1 MTSSELFLNYHGP
14 VNLQVIESL
23 LGSLRKSREFEVLST
38 TTGKRTY
45 SLFVECLENIYRH
58 SALKSSGISELQPHI
73 SIGKT
78 DGKIIIN
85 AANPVA
91 EDSREKLALSL
102 GKINESDISELK
114 KLREIRFCSDSSQG
128 KNGAGLGF
136 ICMAIKSGNKIKY
149 RFDPLITGYL
159 LFEIELSLNN

>member
-1 MTSSELFLNYHGP
+1 MSAPGSFLNYHGP
-14 VNLQVIESL
+14 VDLQVIETL
-23 LGSLRKSREFEVLST
+23 LERLRKSREFEVLNT

-58 SALKSSGISELQPHI
+58 SALKSSGLSELQPHI

-78 DGKIIIN
+78 DGKIIIS
-85 AANPVA
+85 AGNPVA
-91 EDSREKLALSL
+91 EDSREKLALSI
-102 GKINESDISELK
+102 GKINMSDITELK
-114 KLREIRFCSDSSQG
+114 RLREIRFRSDSSRG
-128 KNGAGLGF
+128 ENGAGLGF